1 MRYVLDSPNRIHVN
15 IWIITVRDL
24 EGNLLGCI
32 TRKEALDASPANGAR
47 FWFEDAEGK
56 RFGEIRDTKDG
67 QMLGL
72 EVHGP
77 LGELKGRIRG
87 QAMPKTPRTND
98 RYPFDPLTLEDVS
111 GRNIAMS
118 DPFVFGD
125 EGKFEHLRK
134 NNLSIKAPSG
144 AIVAN
149 VHGAAPSNGLQVDL
163 YSSSVDRLSI
173 LALITV
179 IVS

>member
-1 MRYVLDSPNRIHVN
+1 MHYVLDPPNRIHVN

-24 EGNLLGCI
+24 GGSLLGCI
-32 TRKEALDASPANGAR
+32 TRKEATDTSPTNEAR
-47 FWFEDAEGK
+47 FWFEDSEGK
-56 RFGEIRDTKDG
+56 RLGEIRDPKDG
-67 QMLGL
+67 QMFGS

-77 LGELKGRIRG
+77 SGELKGRIKG
-87 QAMPKTPRTND
+87 QAMPKTSRTND
-98 RYPFDPLTLEDVS
+98 RYPFDPLTLEDAS
-111 GRNIAMS
+111 GRTIAMS

-149 VHGAAPSNGLQVDL
+149 VHGADPSKGLQVDL
-163 YSSSVDRLSI
+163 YSSSVDRLPI
-173 LALITV
+173 LALITM